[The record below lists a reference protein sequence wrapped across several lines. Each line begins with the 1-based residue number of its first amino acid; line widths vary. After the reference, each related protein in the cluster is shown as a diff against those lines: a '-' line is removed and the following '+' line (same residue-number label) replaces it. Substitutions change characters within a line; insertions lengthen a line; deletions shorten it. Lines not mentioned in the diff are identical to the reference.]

1 MSRKRAIVYLL
12 AAALFWSLGGL
23 LIKLVTW
30 NPVAIA
36 GVRSAIACG
45 FLLCFFRPRLRLTRL
60 EVLGGLAY
68 AATVVLFVLANKL
81 TTAANAILL
90 QYGAPVYVALL
101 SQWLL
106 GEVPSRFDWFS
117 VVLVVCGMV
126 LFFLDQLSPGNMLG
140 NFVAIGSGVAFAFLI
155 VTLRMQ
161 KDAEPLQSVFVGN
174 LFAALAGLPFC
185 FGPLP
190 GGRSLTGL
198 VLLGTVQIGLSYLL
212 YAQAIRKV
220 RALEASL
227 IPMIEP
233 VLNPL
238 WVFLAFGESP
248 GRFALLGGG
257 VILFAVFLRY
267 FFEDTQTVIPQGG
280 QPGSPQGDS
289 SPR

>member
-23 LIKLVTW
+23 LIKLVSW

-36 GVRSAIACG
+36 GARSAIACG
-45 FLLCFFRPRLRLTRL
+45 FLLCFFRPRLRFTRL

-101 SQWLL
+101 SQWFL
-106 GEVPSRFDWFS
+106 GEVPSRFDWIS
-117 VVLVVCGMV
+117 VVLVVGGMV
-126 LFFLDQLSPGNMLG
+126 LFFLDQLSLGNMLG
-140 NFVAIGSGVAFAFLI
+140 NFVAIGSGIAFAFLI

-185 FGPLP
+185 FGPFP
-190 GGRSLTGL
+190 GGWSLTGL

-220 RALEASL
+220 KALEASL

-257 VILFAVFLRY
+257 VILLAVFFRY
-267 FFEDTQTVIPQGG
+267 LLGDSQTVIPRGG
-280 QPGSPQGDS
+280 QPGSPRGDS